1 MLSTC
6 CVPGAMLQWIRQLES
21 LSLKGFHL
29 EAELTLQLKNE
40 LLNVRVQPSRKEN
53 TTYTKHKNLSS
64 MRAGMFVHYAHS
76 CTSAPPI
83 AWHIMLNGYL
93 LKKNE
98 NKPLFPKHHSVS
110 LQSREGLGTE
120 KYAGVSRPGHPRA
133 TKPGNGACCPGR
145 LWNEFKKKC
154 HQIDSKF

>member
-6 CVPGAMLQWIRQLES
+6 CVPGAMLQWIRQPES

-29 EAELTLQLKNE
+29 EAELTLQLKNDR
-40 LLNVRVQPSRKEN
+40 LNVQVQPSCKEN
-53 TTYTKHKNLSS
+53 TTYTKHENVSS

-76 CTSAPPI
+76 CASAPPI
-83 AWHIMLNGYL
+83 AGHIMLNGYL

-120 KYAGVSRPGHPRA
+120 KYAASEQAGTPWSHKARKWCLLPWQALKLVQEEMPS
-133 TKPGNGACCPGR
+133 N
-145 LWNEFKKKC
+145 
-154 HQIDSKF
+154 